1 MGCSLIFLKK
11 KNSMGE
17 KYNPEK
23 YFNEVLPAHDKQ
35 SAELKAKQQE
45 EIKPQVEAAHEEANE
60 ANRLG
65 DVKKMVAEYEAEA
78 ILLELGLKSKIDE
91 IVEDIV
97 ALVKAKKEYDVQT
110 DNMFS
115 FESTTV
121 FADGKIEL
129 DKKWANIVMVLSDQ
143 LEQTWVDYED
153 AAGEDK
159 GVLLKIYVKEKIL
172 KNVEMKNGE
181 NEGWVLDT
189 VESL

>member
-1 MGCSLIFLKK
+1 
-11 KNSMGE
+11 MGE